1 MLPRLCRPQLDSDS
15 DSDSSG
21 DNEHRAT
28 TTTAPSPPYSQF
40 EQLLCD
46 GPRPLAEYAHERF
59 PLVSRLMAPREL
71 DWNTLAALCTCDA
84 AMRAAERVEEF
95 ATTWIPPDEKNPRW
109 APMRVHGQHIHMLI
123 RFKRLHGEI
132 LRRGPPLSV
141 PVPLTRPFEEWVH
154 WLCALDAACTREQ
167 ALLDVAMQRLRARSS
182 SSSSLSVSCSSS
194 SPSSSSAAKRA
205 RSDAEQSPAV
215 PLVSHADAAAPPR
228 QNEDDASAAK
238 RRTAEPSQQSE
249 Q

>member
-1 MLPRLCRPQLDSDS
+1 MLPRLCRPQPNSDS
-15 DSDSSG
+15 DASG
-21 DNEHRAT
+21 DDDERCV
-28 TTTAPSPPYSQF
+28 TTTAPAPPYSQF

-84 AMRAAERVEEF
+84 AMRAAERVVEF
-95 ATTWIPPDEKNPRW
+95 ATTWIPPDDRNTRW

-132 LRRGPPLSV
+132 LRRGPPLSA
-141 PVPLTRPFEEWVH
+141 PAPLTRPYEEWVH
-154 WLCALDAACTREQ
+154 WLCALDAACAREQ
-167 ALLDVAMQRLRARSS
+167 ALLDVAMQRLRAQSS
-182 SSSSLSVSCSSS
+182 SSSVNLSGSSS
-194 SPSSSSAAKRA
+194 SSSSSAAKRA
-205 RSDAEQSPAV
+205 HSDAEQSPAV

-228 QNEDDASAAK
+228 QSEQDASAAK